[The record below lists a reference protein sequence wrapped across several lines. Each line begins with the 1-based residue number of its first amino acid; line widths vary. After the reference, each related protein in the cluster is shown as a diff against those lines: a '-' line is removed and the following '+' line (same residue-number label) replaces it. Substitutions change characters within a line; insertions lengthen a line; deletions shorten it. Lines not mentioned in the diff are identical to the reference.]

1 MFVHVDRLLG
11 VGCLG
16 CAYDTQPHAAVVRL
30 RSIVTEVPTSRRT
43 AFVGLALLTLI
54 WSYNWIVMKQALR
67 YSGPFEFS
75 ALRYVFGS
83 IVLFVALL
91 MRGES
96 LRPPPLLPTALI
108 GLAQTMGFQVLVQ
121 SALVSG
127 GAGKTALLAYTMPF
141 WVVLIG
147 WLCLGERP
155 ALRLWIGLGI
165 AAVGLVLVLEP
176 WLGLGGAKSS
186 VLAVGG
192 GLAWA
197 IGVVLSKRLFER
209 GAVSALSLTAWQMLF
224 GTLGV
229 VAIALLVPERPIEW
243 SNYFMGALA
252 YNAVLASGL
261 AWLLWS
267 YVVARLPANIAGLSS
282 LVIPIV
288 GVSFAWALLGEQP
301 SLLECLGIALIGAA
315 LAVVNLRGTPK
326 VD

>member
-1 MFVHVDRLLG
+1 MTDVS
-11 VGCLG
+11 
-16 CAYDTQPHAAVVRL
+16 A
-30 RSIVTEVPTSRRT
+30 SRRT
-43 AFVGLALLTLI
+43 ALVALGLLTLI

-83 IVLFVALL
+83 GVLFIALL
-91 MRGES
+91 VRGES

-108 GLAQTMGFQVLVQ
+108 GLTQTMGFQVLVQ

-127 GAGKTALLAYTMPF
+127 GAGKTSLLAYTMPF
-141 WVVLIG
+141 WVVLIS
-147 WLCLGERP
+147 WMCFGERP

-165 AAVGLVLVLEP
+165 AAFGLVLVLEP
-176 WLGLGGAKSS
+176 WLGLGDAKSS
-186 VLAVGG
+186 ALAVGG

-197 IGVVLSKRLFER
+197 IGVVLSKRVFER
-209 GAVSALSLTAWQMLF
+209 GRVSALSLTAWQMLF

-229 VAIALLVPERPIEW
+229 IAIALLVPERPIEW
-243 SNYFMGALA
+243 STYLMGALA

-267 YVVARLPANIAGLSS
+267 YVVARLPANVAGLSS
-282 LVIPIV
+282 LVIPII

-301 SLLECLGIALIGAA
+301 SPLECLGIALIGVA
-315 LAVVNLRGTPK
+315 LALVNLRRTAET
-326 VD
+326 D